1 MKASAILEK
10 LKSLSEF
17 PVDPTVDSFKEGDS
31 EKEVKKA
38 AVCFIATP
46 AVIKAARDWG
56 ADLIITHE
64 PTYHD
69 HFDRFEDNFVEKEK
83 KALLQSTGLPV
94 FRYHDHAHRAPEDL
108 INKGFMETLGL
119 PYTLTEKGKSAVL
132 ENAVTPLELAK
143 LIEEKTGTK
152 HVRIVGK
159 RVFDAKRLDLQLGAC
174 GDVAHLPFKEGK
186 TDVVIAGETCE
197 WKCLEFIRDAAELG
211 HDCAA
216 LILGHVGSERDGM
229 KYICGI
235 VKDMGIDAK
244 YFECGE
250 VYSYT
255 ED

>member
-1 MKASAILEK
+1 MKAYEILAK
-10 LKSLSEF
+10 LKSLAEN
-17 PVDPTVDSFKEGDS
+17 PVDPTVDTFKEGDN

-46 AVIKAARDWG
+46 SVIKAAYEWG

-69 HFDRFEDNFVEKEK
+69 HLDKFEDNFVENEK
-83 KALLQSTGLPV
+83 RELLRSTGLPV

-108 INKGFMETLGL
+108 INKGFMEKLGL
-119 PYTLTEKGKSAVL
+119 AYTLTKKGKAAVL
-132 ENAVTPLELAK
+132 DAPIAPAALAK
-143 LIEEKTGTK
+143 LIEEKTGVK

-159 RVFDAKRLDLQLGAC
+159 REFDATRLELQLGAC
-174 GDVAHLPFKEGK
+174 GDIAHLPIKDG
-186 TDVVIAGETCE
+186 TSDIVICGETCE

-216 LILGHVGSERDGM
+216 LMLGHVGSERVGM
-229 KYICGI
+229 QYICGI